1 MYENKAS
8 TDEQMKCYVRVFDQ
22 NTQEIDTIQFK
33 GSISIRNLL
42 IELADD
48 MNDDFFLTLK
58 GSSRVLVKD
67 ITSSTDVTGMIFIA
81 ID

>member
-33 GSISIRNLL
+33 GLISIRNLL

-58 GSSRVLVKD
+58 GSSRVLAKD
-67 ITSSTDVTGMIFIA
+67 ITSSTDVTGMIYLA

>member
-22 NTQEIDTIQFK
+22 NNQEIDTIQFN

-48 MNDDFFLTLK
+48 MNDDF
-58 GSSRVLVKD
+58 SSL
-67 ITSSTDVTGMIFIA
+67 
-81 ID
+81 

>member
-1 MYENKAS
+1 MAENKAG

-22 NTQEIDTIQFK
+22 NNQEIDTIQFK

-58 GSSRVLVKD
+58 GSSRVLAKD
-67 ITSSTDVTGMIFIA
+67 ITSSTDVTGMIFSA
-81 ID
+81 VD